1 MDIFASS
8 QTAEPAQSIDA
19 CTAEGAFHLSNGTRT
34 PERTGVMLLG
44 GEAFLWRP
52 WNSVPESEGEGKGE
66 GRDGRGKEN
75 EARRGEALLDKR
87 GMLVLPP
94 TTLGLLASMYP
105 RPDLLLLGTGE
116 RLHPLHP
123 TTKNYLMSEVGIRV
137 DVMDTANAAA
147 AYNLL
152 ATERGLE
159 AGGVGAALFP
169 LSWRG

>member
-1 MDIFASS
+1 MDIFAAS

-44 GEAFLWRP
+44 GEAFLWKP
-52 WNSVPESEGEGKGE
+52 WNSLSAAGGNASSRQGAGGEV
-66 GRDGRGKEN
+66 
-75 EARRGEALLDKR
+75 AAFLDKR

-94 TTLGLLASMYP
+94 KTLRLLATMYP

-123 TTKNYLMSEVGIRV
+123 TTKNYLMTEVGIRV